1 MSKPTLLF
9 LITLTLLALLT
20 TSNEQPNTEE
30 AEMNYI
36 HHFNLEA
43 VPDFLKER
51 KYVVMYLTEPCNAKS
66 CIERDVKFRKT
77 SLEFIKEEILFI
89 RIPVNSIENA
99 SNIMATD
106 MASLPHFAMSFF
118 GWKKT
123 FDGENLKHLTV
134 WIHEIFDA
142 MPSKIDSFKDIRAS
156 DEHFYV
162 YFDKNSIEVEDFD
175 VLMLSK
181 MIHPISMYYGANPE
195 LPDNKEHQEFQ
206 EIMRWRQTDTF
217 LFAVREYDH
226 FLEPLNHTESVSVLS
241 KKIISAEFP
250 DQCKLDLKTT
260 SYILHHRM
268 PTVVYFDYQPSK
280 QPFYSEFRE
289 LYRSYRNYLL
299 FCTLDLA
306 MVEKSQNPKLVFY
319 ANYLAGGIPRRSKK
333 GFIRVVNYE
342 NDFQRYKVYGK
353 LSRATGHFLIQ
364 NFLHGNIQKFRASEK
379 LGDKNFITLKSGL
392 RKINKAK
399 WDEILTHKMT
409 THLVYIYSSMSQD
422 TDAHFKV
429 LLDLSRAIEKNNRF
443 SISLF
448 DHDRNDLDGHLHE
461 DLPILLL
468 SNKVF
473 ERRKFEGEISFRGV
487 IAFLAEN
494 VSWLKLNEEFL
505 PELRDVHGIDLI
517 QEDL

>member
-1 MSKPTLLF
+1 MTKHSLL
-9 LITLTLLALLT
+9 LLLTLILT
-20 TSNEQPNTEE
+20 PLTSCNQQPNPED
-30 AEMNYI
+30 ADMNYI
-36 HHFNLEA
+36 HQFNLEA
-43 VPDFLKER
+43 VPGFLKER
-51 KYVVMYLTEPCNAKS
+51 KYVVMYLTTECKSKS
-66 CIERDVKFRKT
+66 CIQRDVNFRKT
-77 SLEFIKEEILFI
+77 SLHFLKDEILFI
-89 RIPVNSIENA
+89 RIPVHSIDNA
-99 SNIMATD
+99 SKIMGTEIT
-106 MASLPHFAMSFF
+106 SLPHFAMSFF
-118 GWKKT
+118 GWQKN
-123 FDGENLKHLTV
+123 FDGENLKHLKV

-142 MPSKIDSFKDIRAS
+142 MPYKIDSFKDIRAS

-162 YFDKNSIEVEDFD
+162 YFDKTNIDVEDFD

-181 MIHPISMYYGANPE
+181 MIHPISMYYGADTD
-195 LPDNKEHQEFQ
+195 LPDNKEHQELQ
-206 EIMRWRQTDTF
+206 EILRWRQTNTF

-226 FLEPLNHTESVSVLS
+226 FVEPLNHTEDVAALS
-241 KKIISAEFP
+241 KKIVNAEFP

-268 PTVVYFDYQPSK
+268 PTVVYFDYHPTQ
-280 QPFYSEFRE
+280 QPFHTQFRE

-319 ANYLAGGIPRRSKK
+319 ANYLAGGIPKRSKK
-333 GFIRVVNYE
+333 GFIRVVNYQ

-353 LSRATGHFLIQ
+353 LNSATGHFLIR

-399 WDEILTHKMT
+399 WDQILTHKMT
-409 THLVYIYSSMSQD
+409 THLVYIYSTMSQH
-422 TDAHFKV
+422 TDAHLNV

-443 SISLF
+443 SISLL

-473 ERRKFEGEISFRGV
+473 ERRKFEGQISFRAV